1 VAGPS
6 CSSVPRTRSG
16 RGTTEEERRRGDD
29 GAVRAGPGAAAH
41 RQEQGWRL
49 AAFQTRVGL
58 CAWVFAFGLFWSL
71 RRVGT
76 RPPT

>member
-1 VAGPS
+1 MVEPCEQAGGGG
-6 CSSVPRTRSG
+6 VQ
-16 RGTTEEERRRGDD
+16 E
-29 GAVRAGPGAAAH
+29 GAAPAAP